1 MLVENKRQ
9 QSTATVAVGSR
20 LLYLAYSQNQIYL
33 SLLLLFTLLVL
44 VNVVVGGGV
53 ETIAVEFRLLLLCL
67 GGWRVFCCR
76 ARSDFY
82 QQFEWNTAGSLFPES
97 YKTASFYSLPIERST
112 IHRSTTSILN
122 VSVVDWRRSMSR
134 IAVRG

>member
-82 QQFEWNTAGSLFPES
+82 PQFEWNTAGSLFPET
-97 YKTASFYSLPIERST
+97 YKSHNKLCLHSLK
-112 IHRSTTSILN
+112 
-122 VSVVDWRRSMSR
+122 SR
-134 IAVRG
+134 ISKNVNSKQLKQLAKLLSLLTIST